1 MPTAIINQTEEL
13 ANLLVTGDEIG
24 ALAILASNKDLANAK
39 LTHPKFSSDFR
50 SITAATLCECA
61 QVVRSL
67 LELGADVE
75 TEWEPERWRPL
86 HFAAKKNLITIG
98 RILLENGALVDCRD
112 SRDKTPLFW
121 CIVGRRFEFGEMLLE
136 SGAAI
141 DQRWKGFSLLHHEAK
156 DGKTKTVEF
165 MLKHGADPNIRDG
178 RVQLGSTPLHGAARQ
193 DRLNAAKVL
202 VEHRADV
209 NARTDHGQTP
219 LDAALASKRQKLVP
233 LLLEHGAKSGIRADH
248 ETRPS

>member
-1 MPTAIINQTEEL
+1 MINQTEEF
-13 ANLLVTGDEIG
+13 ANILVAGDEIG
-24 ALAILASNKDLANAK
+24 AITILRSNKDLVNAN
-39 LTHPKFSSDFR
+39 LTHRKFSSDFR
-50 SITAATLCECA
+50 SITAAILCGRTE
-61 QVVRSL
+61 VVRSL

-86 HFAAKKNLITIG
+86 HFAAKRNLIAIG

-121 CIVGRRFEFGEMLLE
+121 CIVERRFEFAEVLLE

-165 MLKHGADPNIRDG
+165 MLKHGAEPNIRDD
-178 RVQLGSTPLHGAARQ
+178 RVQPGSTPLHGAARQ
-193 DRLNAAKVL
+193 DRLNAGKVL
-202 VEHRADV
+202 VDHGADV

-219 LDAALASKRQKLVP
+219 LDAALASKRQRLVP
-233 LLLEHGAKSGIRADH
+233 LFLEHGAKSGG
-248 ETRPS
+248 